1 MKYIGAHVST
11 SGGVDTAPRNAHAI
25 GADAFALFTRNQRQW
40 NPKPLSPAHIASFRE
55 TCTHLGF
62 GPAQIL
68 AHDGY
73 LINLGHPDE
82 EGLMRSRAAFID
94 EMKRC
99 AQLGIRFLN
108 FHPGS
113 HLGKIS
119 EEECLSRIAASV
131 NLALEQVAGVTAVIE
146 NTAGQ
151 GSNVGYRFEHLS
163 AIISQINYK
172 DRVGVCL
179 DTAHAFASGYDIASE
194 AGYEAMWDKFDRIIG
209 FHYLRGMHLNDTKKS
224 LGSRVDRHE
233 HLGDGILGVKVFERI
248 MRDHRLDG
256 IPFILETP
264 DETRWAEEINLLRSF
279 LS

>member
-11 SGGVDTAPRNAHAI
+11 AGGVDTAPRNAHAI

-40 NPKPLSPAHIASFRE
+40 NPKPLTAASITAFRE
-55 TCTHLGF
+55 ACSKLGF

-73 LINLGHPDE
+73 LINLGHPDD
-82 EGLMRSRAAFID
+82 EGLMRSRAAFLD

-99 AQLGIRFLN
+99 ANLGIRFLN

-151 GSNVGYRFEHLS
+151 GSNVGYRFEHLA
-163 AIISQINYK
+163 AIISQVTRK
-172 DRVGVCL
+172 ERVGVCL
-179 DTAHAFASGYDIASE
+179 DTAHAFASGYDITSE
-194 AGYEAMWDKFDRIIG
+194 AGYEAMWEEFDHIIG
-209 FHYLRGMHLNDTKKS
+209 FRYLCGMHLNDTKKG

-233 HLGDGILGVKVFERI
+233 HLGDGLLGLKVFERI
-248 MRDHRLDG
+248 MRDPRLEG